1 MPAKKNRTGNQT
13 PTQSFVLPYRKSH
26 WKEAVEL
33 YEKTGRKV
41 LPWQK
46 NLLRDILAI
55 GRGDLWKHQKFG
67 FSVPRR
73 NGKSEIIAIRE
84 LWGLEHGERICHTA
98 HRTDTSRIGWLN
110 LCRLLTDAGYE
121 QLGRKK
127 KNEPDPE
134 NGFRTNQQNGR
145 EEITLIRTGG
155 KICFRTRTRNSG
167 LGQGFDLLV
176 IDEAQEY
183 TDDQETAL
191 IYTVSDSKNPQTL
204 FCGTPPTPVSS
215 GTVFLK
221 MRNETLSGNAFETGW
236 AEWSIDRQTE
246 NLLDRKL
253 WYLTNPSL
261 GYHLAERVVQSEI
274 RHDKGA
280 VIDFNIQRLG
290 LWIQYNLKSAISE
303 AEWDELRE
311 SVLPA
316 PVGPVF
322 VGIKYGHDGT
332 NVSMSAAVRTEDDR
346 ILVEAIDCRPV
357 RAGNDW
363 ILWFL
368 SGADWETVVADG
380 ASGNG
385 ILARNMKD
393 MGMKAPV
400 LPTVK
405 EVILANAA
413 FEQGIQSGRICHM
426 GQLSL
431 AQSVTNCEKRAISA
445 NGGFGYRSLRDD
457 ADISLLDSVIFAYWA
472 CATYKP
478 RPKQRLRY

>member
-1 MPAKKNRTGNQT
+1 
-13 PTQSFVLPYRKSH
+13 
-26 WKEAVEL
+26 
-33 YEKTGRKV
+33 
-41 LPWQK
+41 
-46 NLLRDILAI
+46 
-55 GRGDLWKHQKFG
+55 
-67 FSVPRR
+67 
-73 NGKSEIIAIRE
+73 
-84 LWGLEHGERICHTA
+84 
-98 HRTDTSRIGWLN
+98 
-110 LCRLLTDAGYE
+110 
-121 QLGRKK
+121 
-127 KNEPDPE
+127 
-134 NGFRTNQQNGR
+134 
-145 EEITLIRTGG
+145 
-155 KICFRTRTRNSG
+155 
-167 LGQGFDLLV
+167 
-176 IDEAQEY
+176 
-183 TDDQETAL
+183 
-191 IYTVSDSKNPQTL
+191 
-204 FCGTPPTPVSS
+204 
-215 GTVFLK
+215 

-363 ILWFL
+363 IL
-368 SGADWETVVADG
+368 DWETVVADG

-385 ILARNMKD
+385 ILARNMKE

-413 FEQGIQSGRICHM
+413 FEQGVQSGRICHM

-445 NGGFGYRSLRDD
+445 NGGFGYKSLRDD